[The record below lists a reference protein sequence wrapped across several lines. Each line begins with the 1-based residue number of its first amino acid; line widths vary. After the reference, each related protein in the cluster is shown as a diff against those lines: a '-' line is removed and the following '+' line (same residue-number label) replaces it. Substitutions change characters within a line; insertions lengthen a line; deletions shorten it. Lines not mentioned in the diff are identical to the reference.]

1 MLSFSAAHN
10 QFSSRKNDYPD
21 IIQMPAFPHE
31 PNCMGSPPTSLIP
44 QQANYPK
51 LYVRKRTAT
60 PILE

>member
-1 MLSFSAAHN
+1 
-10 QFSSRKNDYPD
+10 
-21 IIQMPAFPHE
+21 MPAFPHE

-60 PILE
+60 PILEGE